1 MAAEAGDRVARLR
14 RLAGAMLGADVCG
27 AVTLREDGSGVDL
40 LLVRPAHARPVPA
53 WLDGELR
60 LRVLTHAWRLESR
73 ERVLAAGLDPGRL
86 LRPVLETLVGRSVSA
101 LEIARPGLDTTL
113 VFGDV
118 RLRLFPV
125 SSVPL
130 PEGYPAWTLR
140 TSHGVTLIIGPGGNW
155 GMVGRPS
162 KRQEASE

>member
-1 MAAEAGDRVARLR
+1 MTDAGDRIARLR
-14 RLAGAMLGADVCG
+14 KLAGVMLGTSVQTVAP
-27 AVTLREDGSGVDL
+27 LREDGSGLDVL
-40 LLVRPAHARPVPA
+40 LFRPPDARPVPA
-53 WLDGELR
+53 WVDGELR

-73 ERVLAAGLDPGRL
+73 ERVLAGGLDPAEL
-86 LRPVLETLVGRSVSA
+86 LGPALEGLVGRTVSGM
-101 LEIARPGLDTTL
+101 EIARPGLDTTL

-140 TSHGVTLIIGPGGNW
+140 TAQGVTLVAGPGGEW
-155 GMVGRPS
+155 GMTGRRP
-162 KRQEASE
+162 KQQEVSE